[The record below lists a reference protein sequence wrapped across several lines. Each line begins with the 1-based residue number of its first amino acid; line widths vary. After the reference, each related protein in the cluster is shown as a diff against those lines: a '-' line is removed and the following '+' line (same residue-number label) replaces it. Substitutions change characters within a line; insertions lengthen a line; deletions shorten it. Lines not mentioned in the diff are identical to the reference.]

1 VIVVR
6 KVVRSLTAAM
16 PGWLLVVFGVCLAIP
31 LARLVV
37 LLLTAA
43 LCLVQPARVHRAA
56 NAWKGGK
63 SHRRCDESPAG
74 PLDSCPGPARWTIGD
89 RQDDCRAWTV
99 IAMNHRF
106 HINGSIA
113 AVPPFDLDAGT
124 LSIEVARIVVD
135 GRVIESDG
143 KTGNAA

>member
-16 PGWLLVVFGVCLAIP
+16 LGWLLVVFGVCLAIP

-43 LCLVQPARVHRAA
+43 LCLVQPARVRRASS
-56 NAWKGGK
+56 AWKGGK

-74 PLDSCPGPARWTIGD
+74 PLVSCPASRDGQSGTVKMSAAPGQSRRRITVSDQLVHRSGAALSWTQAR
-89 RQDDCRAWTV
+89 
-99 IAMNHRF
+99 
-106 HINGSIA
+106 S
-113 AVPPFDLDAGT
+113 
-124 LSIEVARIVVD
+124 
-135 GRVIESDG
+135 
-143 KTGNAA
+143 